1 MIFDATSDMSAKKY
15 HLIFI
20 FLSFFLS
27 GCFVANTLLINP
39 EPEVEEISLQREAQ
53 KSVQNYIR
61 SGLRTSVYTAVGF
74 KKIVIHVP
82 HEIAALEE
90 IIADRDAG
98 NLSGP
103 EVDSM
108 IYQRKKYIDEQGIER
123 SITIDHF
130 FTIRDTNDAFHIIEA
145 TFYLNDTLG
154 VKSFDPLMSTDV
166 DASLETAFNYF
177 FKETTL
183 FNATDIT
190 EARKMTNQFYSFYK
204 TKLDT
209 CQDKTTKSR
218 FYAHCLYITEL
229 VRLSGTFD
237 PGNIA
242 QSMATS
248 TRLNGKDPLY
258 HYEDVAFSPVYEKS
272 ENGFLRGYYIFHKFR
287 KVNADGVAD
296 TLAMQV
302 DFSPY
307 FEIVSRTYLTPPYE
321 NYFE

>member
-1 MIFDATSDMSAKKY
+1 MIFDAAVDMSAKKNY
-15 HLIFI
+15 LIFI
-20 FLSFFLS
+20 LLSFSLS
-27 GCFVANTLLINP
+27 GCFWADNLFITP
-39 EPEVEEISLQREAQ
+39 EPEEKEISLQREAQ

-61 SGLRTSVYTAVGF
+61 SGIGTSQYTSVGF

-82 HEIAALEE
+82 QEIAALEE
-90 IIADRDAG
+90 IEADRDAG
-98 NLSGP
+98 NLTGP

-108 IYQRKKYIDEQGIER
+108 IYQRKKYIEEQGIER

-130 FTIRDTNDAFHIIEA
+130 FTIRDTNSAFHIIEA

-177 FKETTL
+177 FKEFTL
-183 FNATDIT
+183 FDAIDIN
-190 EARKMTNQFYSFYK
+190 EARKMSNQFYSFYK

-209 CQDKTTKSR
+209 CTDITTKSR

-229 VRLSGTFD
+229 VRLSGTFN
-237 PGNIA
+237 PGSIA

-248 TRLNGKDPLY
+248 SRLNGKDPLY

-287 KVNADGVAD
+287 KVNTEGVAD

-307 FEIVSRTYLTPPYE
+307 FEIISRTYLTPPFE